1 MAVGASPQ
9 SDMLFN
15 QQTARTRVPFA
26 ENGPAGEEGVE
37 STMQRATLVMPSAA
51 SQIWYACWL
60 WIQSQQ
66 RPTGVW
72 HPDNWRG
79 PLVLEKE
86 LANFFRH
93 RGDERPRRK
102 GGEQSRADVAEGT
115 DSAQAQRGRLGGGR
129 DRPPLTA
136 RGIPPQSKQTLQRR
150 RRPLQ
155 AARGRAPGGR
165 KGRQRPARTAAKRSP
180 KARGRRRRGVQRNL
194 KDRM

>member
-60 WIQSQQ
+60 WIQSQR

-129 DRPPLTA
+129 DRPPLTV
-136 RGIPPQSKQTLQRR
+136 RGFPPKASKLFSAEGDRF
-150 RRPLQ
+150 RPLAAVRQ
-155 AARGRAPGGR
+155 AGE
-165 KGRQRPARTAAKRSP
+165 
-180 KARGRRRRGVQRNL
+180 RGVSVRHGPQRSGARKHAVAAGEASNAT
-194 KDRM
+194 